1 MHNALK
7 KRRVNPNKRIRGE
20 TKNEK
25 GGKKR
30 SKREEEEEETKAEEE
45 KKDILLLLSLAMR
58 NLHRSGKICACPLS
72 WWLPHLGRYIGIAA
86 ECSCLLYSLFL

>member
-30 SKREEEEEETKAEEE
+30 SKREEEEEETKAE
-45 KKDILLLLSLAMR
+45 
-58 NLHRSGKICACPLS
+58 
-72 WWLPHLGRYIGIAA
+72 
-86 ECSCLLYSLFL
+86 